1 MCTPEPTTCER
12 RAWPRQ
18 WSHGLFLAACIVGV
32 CGVAGAARAQDTNE
46 LPDRFMRAF
55 SLDKIGDLTGL
66 KKKEE
71 EEKAGIDYRERSPLV
86 VPRSRDLP
94 PPEAGDTGAK
104 VANWPKDVAGAR
116 KTKSRSPAAPQQPGT
131 SDLPDRGGGMSFNAS
146 DWSLQNIFGRKKAE
160 SKEFRAEPD
169 RETLTMPPAGYQT
182 PSPDFAYG
190 TSGPGESTRFN
201 NPLAPPD
208 VAPKP

>member
-1 MCTPEPTTCER
+1 
-12 RAWPRQ
+12 
-18 WSHGLFLAACIVGV
+18 S
-32 CGVAGAARAQDTNE
+32 E

-66 KKKEE
+66 RKKEQE
-71 EEKAGIDYRERSPLV
+71 DKAGIDYRERSPLV

-104 VANWPKDVAGAR
+104 VANWPKDQAGSR
-116 KTKSRSPAAPQQPGT
+116 KTTSRSPAAPQQPGT

-146 DWSLQNIFGRKKAE
+146 DWTLQNIFGKKKPE

-190 TSGPGESTRFN
+190 TGGDPSQRIN
-201 NPLAPPD
+201 NPIAPPD
-208 VAPKP
+208 VAGK